1 MNRLT
6 TALVVLVVLAAVALL
21 APIAADSLKPSSH
34 TSLVNTAQGAAPAP
48 AVMANAPLQR
58 EVFGFVNDNNLG
70 SSSVGY
76 RTWNFS
82 LLSTVAYFAM
92 HVNSGDGAL
101 VRDNSWNIYH
111 SPTMASFVSAA
122 HAAETCAPRLP
133 KPRAPRGLCGCRG
146 LGAPRSYR
154 GIDVRAAA
162 R

>member
-82 LLSTVAYFAM
+82 LLSTVAYFAL

-101 VRDNSWNIYH
+101 VTTDTGWAIYH
-111 SPTMASFVSAA
+111 STTMAAFVAYA
-122 HAAETCAPRLP
+122 H
-133 KPRAPRGLCGCRG
+133 
-146 LGAPRSYR
+146 
-154 GIDVRAAA
+154 
-162 R
+162 